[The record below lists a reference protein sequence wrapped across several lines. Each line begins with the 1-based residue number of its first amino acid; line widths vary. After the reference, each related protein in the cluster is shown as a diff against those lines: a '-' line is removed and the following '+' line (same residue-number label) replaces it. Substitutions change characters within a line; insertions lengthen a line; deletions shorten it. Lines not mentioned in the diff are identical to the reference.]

1 MSDSRT
7 IIDPDELWRRRV
19 EAELSQAELA
29 ERAGVGQSH
38 ISKIERGHRGADP
51 KTAGAI
57 ARALGC
63 KIADL
68 MPKKIAA

>member
-7 IIDPDELWRRRV
+7 VIDPDELWRRRV
-19 EAELSQAELA
+19 EAELGQAELA
-29 ERAGVGQSH
+29 ALAGVTQSH

-51 KTAGAI
+51 KTAGNI

-63 KIADL
+63 TIADL
-68 MPKKIAA
+68 MPKKVAA

>member
-19 EAELSQAELA
+19 LAELSQTELA
-29 ERAGVGQSH
+29 ELAGVGQSY
-38 ISKIERGHRGADP
+38 ISKIERGQQGANP
-51 KTAGAI
+51 KTAGAL

-63 KIADL
+63 TIADL
-68 MPKKIAA
+68 MPRKVAA